1 MTAAGVD
8 ARCWAKQS
16 LDVLG
21 KGSAPLQGPLGTNRR
36 VSRRPFC
43 KGVSAE
49 TSQQFGGNM
58 QKALNK
64 VAPVAFAVSALGG
77 ALGEDTAAGFILMAC
92 GAVVLGVCVWLMIY
106 RT

>member
-1 MTAAGVD
+1 
-8 ARCWAKQS
+8 
-16 LDVLG
+16 
-21 KGSAPLQGPLGTNRR
+21 
-36 VSRRPFC
+36 
-43 KGVSAE
+43 VSAE